1 MDDYI
6 NITGL
11 KIFANHGVLPEEKE
25 NGQDFFLNVKLY
37 YDMSKP
43 GKTDDLTDA
52 VNYAQC
58 CEYMTEVFTEKSF
71 DLIEKAGEYLCERL
85 LCKFDLIKL
94 VELELRKPHAPI
106 GLPFEDVSV
115 NMKRSWHEVYI
126 SFGSNMGDK
135 EKYIENGLNRLREH
149 GLIKKVKVSSLIRT
163 KPYGGVEQ
171 DDFINGCAK
180 LYTIMNPEELLAFLH
195 EIEAEAN
202 RIREVHWGPR
212 TLDMDIV
219 FYDKLVYESETLVIP
234 HIDMQNRDFVLRP
247 LNELCPNFRHP
258 VLCKTVAQMLTELDD
273 K

>member
-6 NITGL
+6 KITGL

-25 NGQDFFLNVKLY
+25 NGQDFFLNVKLF

-43 GKTDDLTDA
+43 GKTDDLADA
-52 VNYAQC
+52 VNYAHC

-71 DLIEKAGEYLCERL
+71 DLIEKAGEYLCEKIL
-85 LCKFDLIKL
+85 SEFELIKA

-115 NMKRSWHEVYI
+115 NMKRGWHEVYI

-135 EKYIENGLNRLREH
+135 EKYIETGLGRLR
-149 GLIKKVKVSSLIRT
+149 GNGRIKNLEVSSLIKT
-163 KPYGGVEQ
+163 EPYGGVEQ

-180 LYTIMNPEELLAFLH
+180 FFTIMSPEELLVLLN

-202 RIREVHWGPR
+202 RVRKVHWGPR

-219 FYDKLVYESETLVIP
+219 FYDKLVYESDTLIIP
-234 HIDMQNRDFVLRP
+234 HVDMQNREFVLRP
-247 LNELCPNFRHP
+247 LNELCPNYRHP
-258 VLCKTVAQMLTELDD
+258 VFNKTVAQMLVELDD